1 MYPTLAPFRTTILF
15 AAIAS
20 VVSCVM
26 PAQAQVILDMSLITC
41 GEYLKSD
48 PERQELVAAWMS
60 GYFNASRN
68 QPMLSFERFEYNKKS
83 VTNYCKTHKPET
95 LMNAILVRAR

>member
-1 MYPTLAPFRTTILF
+1 MDRTLGTLRSIMLAAAVASFSF
-15 AAIAS
+15 ALT
-20 VVSCVM
+20 
-26 PAQAQVILDMSLITC
+26 AQAQVILDMSLITC

-48 PERQELVAAWMS
+48 PERQEMVAAWMS

-68 QPMLSFERFEYNKKS
+68 QPMISFERFEYNKKN
-83 VTNYCKTHKPET
+83 VTNYCKTHQRET